1 MSASPDDEYEYVEV
15 EVSDDEDGDDDDDS
29 GEDEYEYI
37 EVEVDDD
44 DDEEEEEVK
53 AVPVAAAKAAEK
65 PSAADKRKAEKVRL
79 ASALRTACRVGDEDG
94 VVDLLL
100 QAADPLVKDADGWTA
115 VKHAKVNGRYVCFR
129 LALVPKKELDPRKG
143 PAVKAKLRSALLAA
157 SAEAKAFLRNK
168 EKKESLKK
176 AKAARRQLAKSKH
189 IATISPMHDA
199 SISKKPA
206 AAAAVAGGG
215 GGGILKQPTAEA
227 LSPPAAPAPPMSPAL
242 RKQQRKEEQTRLAS
256 NLRTAC
262 RVGDHSGV
270 AKLLSIGANPADK
283 DSVLWFADAI
293 KHAKINGRW
302 EIARL
307 LENHIKEAKLLE
319 TPAQVKERER
329 EEMRLE
335 LSLHPPSKWALYR
348 DKLLHGTDG
357 TVVLERDGSCAASAW
372 GCLKASGSSTAS
384 VVCCCFTNAHQGG
397 FCQRVGVTT
406 LKTLGW
412 IIFIF
417 YVWAICD
424 TSYEARYC
432 FDNVFNHPAKTA
444 FGQRIRHIG
453 FIGDSICLNDIYRRK
468 LTLKLQA
475 HHPAKV
481 FIPVDACI
489 GGSNVTFMNERAD
502 RDLLGVPNLEAIFLQ
517 WDSDAS
523 DLWRWTKPKPMGYI
537 KGDPRYD
544 NNTLYYLPPSQ
555 ATQAAYE
562 ANLVKLLKRFLQK
575 TPNVVLS
582 GPAIGGSENP
592 RGRSVLDPQYDV
604 FAEINKRAC
613 ASLNVTFIDLR
624 TKLYA
629 LLPPGWSAPPN
640 FETRLGG
647 PGGKI
652 TVDGE
657 HFNDVARDMILE
669 EYMEYLYEWFPGDD
683 DVSAEDG
690 ATQASRARLRKRRDE
705 APLPKDYFSPTL
717 YLANGGNKDHL

>member
-1 MSASPDDEYEYVEV
+1 MSESPDDDEYEYVEV
-15 EVSDDEDGDDDDDS
+15 EVSDDDDG

-44 DDEEEEEVK
+44 DEEEGEDEEGEDEAE
-53 AVPVAAAKAAEK
+53 AVLVATAKAEK
-65 PSAADKRKAEKVRL
+65 KMSAADMRKAEKVRL

-100 QAADPLVKDADGWTA
+100 QAADPLLKDSDGTSA
-115 VKHAKVNGRYVCFR
+115 IKHAKINGRYVCFR
-129 LALVPKKELDPRKG
+129 LALVPTKEMDPRKG

-157 SAEAKAFLRNK
+157 RAEAKAFLRNK
-168 EKKESLKK
+168 EKKEALKK
-176 AKAARRQLAKSKH
+176 AKAAKRHLAKSKH
-189 IATISPMHDA
+189 TAEPTTTISPMHDVPPTL
-199 SISKKPA
+199 KKPA
-206 AAAAVAGGG
+206 PAAAGGG
-215 GGGILKQPTAEA
+215 DILKQPTAEA
-227 LSPPAAPAPPMSPAL
+227 LPPPAPPMSPAL

-262 RVGDHSGV
+262 RVGDHSEV
-270 AKLLSIGANPADK
+270 AQLLSSGANPADK

-319 TPAQVKERER
+319 TPAQVQEREK
-329 EEMRLE
+329 EEERQE
-335 LSLHPPSKWALYR
+335 LLLHPPSKWALYR

-372 GCLKASGSSTAS
+372 GCLKATGSSAAS
-384 VVCCCFTNAHQGG
+384 VICCCFTNAEQGG
-397 FCQRVGVTT
+397 FCQRIGVKT
-406 LKTLGW
+406 LKTFGW
-412 IIFIF
+412 MIFIF
-417 YVWAICD
+417 YVWVICD
-424 TSYEARYC
+424 SSYEARYC
-432 FDNVFNHPAKTA
+432 FDNVFNHPATTA
-444 FGQRIRHIG
+444 FSQRIHHIG
-453 FIGDSICLNDIYRRK
+453 LIGDSICLNDIYRRK

-481 FIPVDACI
+481 FIPIDACV

-537 KGDPRYD
+537 KGDPRFD
-544 NNTLYYLPPSQ
+544 NTTLYYLPPSQ

-592 RGRSVLDPQYDV
+592 RGHSVLDPQYEV
-604 FAEINKRAC
+604 FQDINKRVC
-613 ASLNVTFIDLR
+613 ASLNVSFIDLR

-657 HFNDVARDMILE
+657 HFNDVARDMILDA
-669 EYMEYLYEWFPGDD
+669 YMEHLYKWFPGDD
-683 DVSAEDG
+683 DVSPEDG
-690 ATQASRARLRKRRDE
+690 ATPASRAYLRKQRDE

-717 YLANGGNKDHL
+717 FLANGGNRDHI